1 MTKDSTCQT
10 DIETGFQDLSGNE
23 NRLLITALNDHI
35 KSLEKQLY
43 EKQVVIETLFK
54 NLQNFSYKNIV
65 PTSNHNFYLFFS
77 KNIGFPQGEK
87 KEVSSIDKSVQMHDD
102 NSNNS
107 GITNQVAIRKSKEN
121 QSKALDNSV
130 DNSNGKEIKEQ
141 SNDSL
146 HHHPD
151 HIDVVKPTG
160 RERKKTV
167 AIVGDFIIRNIP
179 RHSLI
184 THLMNVLV
192 L

>member
-1 MTKDSTCQT
+1 
-10 DIETGFQDLSGNE
+10 
-23 NRLLITALNDHI
+23 
-35 KSLEKQLY
+35 
-43 EKQVVIETLFK
+43 
-54 NLQNFSYKNIV
+54 
-65 PTSNHNFYLFFS
+65 
-77 KNIGFPQGEK
+77 
-87 KEVSSIDKSVQMHDD
+87 MHDD
-102 NSNNS
+102 NSNSS
-107 GITNQVAIRKSKEN
+107 GINNQEAIRKSKEN

-141 SNDSL
+141 SNGSL

-151 HIDVVKPTG
+151 HIDVVKATG

-167 AIVGDFIIRNIP
+167 AIVGDSIIRNIP

>member
-1 MTKDSTCQT
+1 
-10 DIETGFQDLSGNE
+10 
-23 NRLLITALNDHI
+23 
-35 KSLEKQLY
+35 
-43 EKQVVIETLFK
+43 
-54 NLQNFSYKNIV
+54 
-65 PTSNHNFYLFFS
+65 
-77 KNIGFPQGEK
+77 
-87 KEVSSIDKSVQMHDD
+87 MHDD

-107 GITNQVAIRKSKEN
+107 GINNQEAIRKSKEN

-141 SNDSL
+141 SNGSL
-146 HHHPD
+146 HHPD
-151 HIDVVKPTG
+151 HIDVVKATG

-167 AIVGDFIIRNIP
+167 AIVGDSIIRNIP

>member
-1 MTKDSTCQT
+1 MKLYKTFLTK
-10 DIETGFQDLSGNE
+10 
-23 NRLLITALNDHI
+23 
-35 KSLEKQLY
+35 
-43 EKQVVIETLFK
+43 TLF
-54 NLQNFSYKNIV
+54 LLATITFI
-65 PTSNHNFYLFFS
+65 FFFS

-87 KEVSSIDKSVQMHDD
+87 KEVSSTDKSVQMHDD

-107 GITNQVAIRKSKEN
+107 GINNQVAIRKSKEN

-141 SNDSL
+141 SNGSL

-151 HIDVVKPTG
+151 HIDVVKATG

-167 AIVGDFIIRNIP
+167 AIVGDSIIRNIP